1 MTSVPLP
8 HFKDIHVSPL
18 KFHNC
23 SMDMDLNSAISK
35 EHRRLQI
42 TVSEWCAKAMPYMQ
56 HLRKKEKYFVDR
68 LHGLLENDLY
78 SVLPQLRRGSQA
90 GHPQMG
96 FSPKGHPRRGLGT
109 LVISAVTGL
118 ITLAVE
124 SLGSYL
130 RNKQEKR
137 INDAVLAMR
146 EDNTAV
152 QNTLQQYSNDF
163 LMYGCYNVETLEKV
177 IQTVNS
183 LHHRQTQLEEVF
195 AKTQSGRVDEVIDA
209 ISFNFDL
216 QLYMKLVEE
225 EHVNQY
231 QLLEKASHDLLKGI
245 ETLGQGKLPR
255 ELVSDTRLRTMLKE
269 VRSMIRKQ
277 FPDYEL
283 ADTSILHYRDMKL
296 VTFSIDRETHSLI
309 ISFPVFVKDFR
320 QPPLKLY
327 EVDTVAVPIP
337 DRNNKANSYT
347 KVSINKPYLAAGDDY
362 YIQLKMTEL
371 VMCKSIRHTYYCE
384 ELFVVKHKSR
394 HSCASA
400 IFYDLGPEEVVLKC
414 QFDYIYN
421 TTMPPTI
428 LDGGRSLLLANFH
441 GPRSLKCNSK
451 NGGLPKPAPEHV
463 YAVVD
468 RSFLCDCQLDLEHH
482 ATILRQLSSCTDNR
496 TAHFRV
502 EFVVNLGFYQL
513 LRNRHP
519 KLVENVRPNARGW
532 TQIFNVRLAP
542 ADQTPLGEPTD
553 LKDALECIGQHGRLR
568 PIVENPHT
576 RPPPILA

>member
-1 MTSVPLP
+1 
-8 HFKDIHVSPL
+8 
-18 KFHNC
+18 
-23 SMDMDLNSAISK
+23 
-35 EHRRLQI
+35 
-42 TVSEWCAKAMPYMQ
+42 
-56 HLRKKEKYFVDR
+56 
-68 LHGLLENDLY
+68 
-78 SVLPQLRRGSQA
+78 
-90 GHPQMG
+90 
-96 FSPKGHPRRGLGT
+96 
-109 LVISAVTGL
+109 
-118 ITLAVE
+118 
-124 SLGSYL
+124 
-130 RNKQEKR
+130 
-137 INDAVLAMR
+137 MR

-163 LMYGCYNVETLEKV
+163 LMYGRYNVETLEKV

-183 LHHRQTQLEEVF
+183 LHQRQTQLEEVF
-195 AKTQSGRVDEVIDA
+195 EKTQSGRIDEVIDA

-216 QLYMKLVEE
+216 HLYMKLVEE
-225 EHVNQY
+225 EHVNRN

-309 ISFPVFVKDFR
+309 ISFQVFVKDFR

-337 DRNNKANSYT
+337 DRNNKADSYT
-347 KVSINKPYLAAGDDY
+347 KVCIHKPYLAAGDDY

-400 IFYDLGPEEVVLKC
+400 IFYDLGPEEVVQKC
-414 QFDYIYN
+414 QFVYIYN
-421 TTMPPTI
+421 ITMPPTV

-451 NGGLPKPAPEHV
+451 NGGLPKPAPEHA

-468 RSFLCDCQLDLEHH
+468 QSFLCDCQLDLEHH

-513 LRNRHP
+513 LQNRSP
-519 KLVENVRPNARGW
+519 NLVENIRPNVKGR
-532 TQIFNVRLAP
+532 TQVFNVLLAP
-542 ADQTPLGEPTD
+542 GLPDSLGGTHRSEKCPEMYRTTWPLTPCFDQPTCLPSPRVNSTHRSCTIHCSDGPFSRLICPRRTVSPSPFQIVDTGCRSHPCFCPQGCRCPPTTPNDRHLF
-553 LKDALECIGQHGRLR
+553 
-568 PIVENPHT
+568 
-576 RPPPILA
+576 

>member
-1 MTSVPLP
+1 MQLLLLLLCCVSPALGNKFNRNKLFPEYGINFRYIGEIKNGLHRVSVVTSVPLP
-8 HFKDIHVSPL
+8 RFKDINVSPL

-23 SMDMDLNSAISK
+23 SMDMDLNSALSK

-42 TVSEWCAKAMPYMQ
+42 AVSEWCAKATPYMQ

-90 GHPQMG
+90 GCQQTG
-96 FSPKGHPRRGLGT
+96 YSPKGRSRRGLGN

-130 RNKQEKR
+130 HNKQEKW
-137 INDAVLAMR
+137 INNAVLAMR

-152 QNTLQQYSNDF
+152 QNTLQQFSNDF
-163 LMYGCYNVETLEKV
+163 LMYGRYNVETLEKV

-195 AKTQSGRVDEVIDA
+195 AKTQSGRVDEIIDA

-216 QLYMKLVEE
+216 HLYMKLVEE

-296 VTFSIDRETHSLI
+296 VTFSIDRETHFLI

-327 EVDTVAVPIP
+327 KVDTVAVPIP
-337 DRNNKANSYT
+337 DRNDKADSYT
-347 KVSINKPYLAAGDDY
+347 KVRIHKPYLAAGDDY

-371 VMCKSIRHTYYCE
+371 VMCKSIRHTHYCE

-400 IFYDLGPEEVVLKC
+400 IFYDLGPEEVVQKC

-421 TTMPPTI
+421 ITMPPTV

-441 GPRSLKCNSK
+441 GP
-451 NGGLPKPAPEHV
+451 
-463 YAVVD
+463 
-468 RSFLCDCQLDLEHH
+468 DL
-482 ATILRQLSSCTDNR
+482 
-496 TAHFRV
+496 
-502 EFVVNLGFYQL
+502 
-513 LRNRHP
+513 
-519 KLVENVRPNARGW
+519 
-532 TQIFNVRLAP
+532 
-542 ADQTPLGEPTD
+542 
-553 LKDALECIGQHGRLR
+553 
-568 PIVENPHT
+568 
-576 RPPPILA
+576 